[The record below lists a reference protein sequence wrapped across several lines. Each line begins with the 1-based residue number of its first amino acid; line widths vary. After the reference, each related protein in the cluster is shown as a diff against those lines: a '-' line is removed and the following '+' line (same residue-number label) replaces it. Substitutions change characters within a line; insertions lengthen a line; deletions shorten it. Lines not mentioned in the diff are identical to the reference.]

1 MRAAHCCTALVF
13 VLAGA
18 LSAQAPDTDIYLAP
32 IRRIG
37 DSIVV
42 GPATNITHRA
52 GYDNQPSFLP
62 NSRGIL
68 YTVVGAD
75 AQADIWRYDIA
86 ERRTSR
92 VTSTPESEYSATVM
106 PGGWRMSV
114 IRVEADST
122 QRLWSF
128 ALDGTNPQLL
138 LTALKPVGYH
148 AWLSASKL
156 VTYVLGTPSTLH
168 VIDSDGS
175 RDEIR
180 ARDVGRALQRIPGK
194 DAFSYAQRDSTRS
207 FWIMMQSVSGE
218 SEQQLVRAPTDNE
231 YHAWT
236 PDAVLLSATAGR
248 LVRWN
253 RALDASRAW
262 LPVADLSK
270 SGVKNVSRLAVS
282 PDGKWLAFV
291 AEPVSR

>member
-1 MRAAHCCTALVF
+1 MLFR
-13 VLAGA
+13 
-18 LSAQAPDTDIYLAP
+18 S
-32 IRRIG
+32 
-37 DSIVV
+37 
-42 GPATNITHRA
+42 
-52 GYDNQPSFLP
+52 
-62 NSRGIL
+62 
-68 YTVVGAD
+68 
-75 AQADIWRYDIA
+75 
-86 ERRTSR
+86 
-92 VTSTPESEYSATVM
+92 
-106 PGGWRMSV
+106 
-114 IRVEADST
+114 
-122 QRLWSF
+122 
-128 ALDGTNPQLL
+128 
-138 LTALKPVGYH
+138 

-156 VTYVLGTPSTLH
+156 VTFVLGTPSTLH
-168 VIDSDGS
+168 VIESDGS

-180 ARDVGRALQRIPGK
+180 AHDVGRALQRIPGK

-207 FWIMMQSVSGE
+207 LWIMMQSVSGE